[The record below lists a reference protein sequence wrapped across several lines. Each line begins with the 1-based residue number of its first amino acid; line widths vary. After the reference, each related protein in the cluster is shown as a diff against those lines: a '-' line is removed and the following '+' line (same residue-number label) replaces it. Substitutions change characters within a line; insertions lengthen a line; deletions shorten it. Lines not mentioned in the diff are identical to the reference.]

1 MEKIINKPN
10 KTNDSEWNEYFMTNS
25 TNIIYSDLSYEIMG
39 TIFEVHKELGPGF
52 IESIYEKALI
62 EELSKRGIKVETQK
76 VIDITY
82 KDKKVGVHRLDLIVE
97 DKVVVEF
104 KTVERFSI
112 HHKAQLTSYLK
123 ASGYKLGIL
132 VNFSKSKVEYQRVLI
147 R

>member
-1 MEKIINKPN
+1 
-10 KTNDSEWNEYFMTNS
+10 MTANS
-25 TNIIYSDLSYEIMG
+25 ANIIYGDLSYEIMG
-39 TIFEVHKELGPGF
+39 AIFEVHKKLGPGF
-52 IESIYEKALI
+52 LESVYHKALVEEFSERGMKI
-62 EELSKRGIKVETQK
+62 EAQK
-76 VIDITY
+76 TINLTY
-82 KDKKVGVHRLDLIVE
+82 KDKKIGVHRLDLVVD
-97 DKVVVEF
+97 DKVVVEL

>member
-1 MEKIINKPN
+1 
-10 KTNDSEWNEYFMTNS
+10 
-25 TNIIYSDLSYEIMG
+25 MG
-39 TIFEVHKELGPGF
+39 AIFEVHKELGPGF
-52 IESIYEKALI
+52 LESVYEKALV
-62 EELSKRGIKVETQK
+62 EELLSKGLKVETQK
-76 VIDITY
+76 SINLTY
-82 KDKKVGVHRLDLIVE
+82 KDKRIGLHRLDLVVE
-97 DKVVVEF
+97 GKVVVEL

>member
-1 MEKIINKPN
+1 
-10 KTNDSEWNEYFMTNS
+10 MTANS
-25 TNIIYSDLSYEIMG
+25 ADIIYGDLSYEIMG
-39 TIFEVHKELGPGF
+39 AIFEVHKKLGPGF
-52 IESIYEKALI
+52 LESVYHKALVEEFSERGMKI
-62 EELSKRGIKVETQK
+62 EAQK
-76 VIDITY
+76 TINLTY
-82 KDKKVGVHRLDLIVE
+82 KDKKIGVHRLDLVVD
-97 DKVVVEF
+97 DKVVVEL